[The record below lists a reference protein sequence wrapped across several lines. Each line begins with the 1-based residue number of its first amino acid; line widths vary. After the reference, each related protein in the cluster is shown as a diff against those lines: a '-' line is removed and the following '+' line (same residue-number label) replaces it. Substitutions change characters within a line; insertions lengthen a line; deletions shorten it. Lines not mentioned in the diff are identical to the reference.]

1 MKMPKAI
8 FQHDEDLKILR
19 VRYPGML
26 TKEEIVAHYNELRT
40 NRSFHRNIR
49 ILIDCRDSTFT
60 VKPEEVPELTAAAKK
75 AVREYDSVKEA
86 IMVTNPYETVIVIL
100 FEKGINIPNY
110 RFKIFYTE
118 QAALNWLL

>member
-1 MKMPKAI
+1 MSKTI
-8 FQHDEDLKILR
+8 FQHDEELKILR

-26 TKEEIVAHYNELRT
+26 TKEEIIAHYDELRT
-40 NRSFHRNIR
+40 NRDFHRNIR

-75 AVREYDSVKEA
+75 AVMEYDFVKEA
-86 IMVTNPYETVIVIL
+86 MMVSDPYETVIVVL

-118 QAALNWLL
+118 EAALDWLL